1 MNYFLWITILFL
13 AGLANLVFG
22 VSELKKFLKYH
33 PSISSTMDL
42 GNFKKMV
49 RKQMYLALA
58 QIVILGGMAVL
69 SVIGILTGG
78 LSDSQFI
85 LVLLM
90 DGIIWFTGK
99 LFKSL
104 EKRGQNLKVEALE
117 HRAEYTSI
125 CATWVRKPFPDF

>member
-1 MNYFLWITILFL
+1 MNYFLWISILFL
-13 AGLANLVFG
+13 AGLANLAYG
-22 VSELKKFLKYH
+22 VAELKEFLKYH
-33 PSISSTMDL
+33 SSISSTMDM
-42 GNFKKMV
+42 GHFKKMV

-58 QIVILGGMAVL
+58 QIVILGCMALL
-69 SVIGILTGG
+69 SIIGILTGAI
-78 LSDSQFI
+78 SDTQFL

-90 DGIIWFTGK
+90 DGIIWFAGK

-104 EKRGQNLKVEALE
+104 EKRAQNLKVEALE